1 MASKQ
6 AGLGWPQIVRLGLV
20 QSAIGALVMMAT
32 SLLNRIMVV
41 EYAMAAAIPAGLV
54 AWHYAVQLSRPLWGH
69 GSDKGQTRTPWIIGG
84 MATLALGNI
93 LAVDATILM
102 DRWPVA
108 ATTLAAVAYGLI
120 GAGVGAAGTSLLALL
135 ASQVAPQRRPGA
147 AALTWILMI
156 VGIVAAAGTVGS
168 LLDPF
173 SPRRLATVACFTAAA
188 AFVVALL
195 AVWKV
200 ERPELNATTTA
211 APADFAQALRDVRD
225 DPEARR
231 FTVFIFVS
239 MLAYSMQDMILE
251 PFAGLSFGFTPGDS
265 TKLSGVQHMG
275 VLVGMI
281 LVGVGAGAFGGG
293 TARGLRQW
301 TVAGCIGSAVA
312 LLGLV
317 MAARFAPDWP
327 LRANVALL
335 GFANGVFA
343 VSAIGSMMA
352 LAGAAGP
359 RREGIRMGVWGASQA
374 IAFGLGGLTGA
385 LGVDLLRRMGDAT
398 ESAFGSVFAG
408 EAALFVVAAWLAL
421 GAVAASPKRENRR
434 ALA

>member
-1 MASKQ
+1 VQ
-6 AGLGWPQIVRLGLV
+6 QGLGWLQIVRLGLV

-54 AWHYAVQLSRPLWGH
+54 AWHYTVQLSRPLWGH

-84 MATLALGNI
+84 MAALALGNL
-93 LAVDATILM
+93 LAVDATIM
-102 DRWPVA
+102 MGSWPVA
-108 ATTLAAVAYGLI
+108 ATVLAVVAYGLI

-135 ASQVAPQRRPGA
+135 ASQVVPQRRPGA

-156 VGIVAAAGTVGS
+156 VGIVVAAGTVGS

-173 SPRRLATVACFTAAA
+173 SPRRLVTIACFTAVA
-188 AFVVALL
+188 AFLVALL

-200 ERPELNATTTA
+200 ERPELNA
-211 APADFAQALRDVRD
+211 APATAPTDFAQALRDVRD

-251 PFAGLSFGFTPGDS
+251 PFAGLSFGFSPGDS

-275 VLVGMI
+275 VLVGMV

-293 TARGLRQW
+293 TARGLRQ
-301 TVAGCIGSAVA
+301 
-312 LLGLV
+312 
-317 MAARFAPDWP
+317 
-327 LRANVALL
+327 
-335 GFANGVFA
+335 
-343 VSAIGSMMA
+343 
-352 LAGAAGP
+352 
-359 RREGIRMGVWGASQA
+359 
-374 IAFGLGGLTGA
+374 
-385 LGVDLLRRMGDAT
+385 
-398 ESAFGSVFAG
+398 
-408 EAALFVVAAWLAL
+408 
-421 GAVAASPKRENRR
+421 
-434 ALA
+434 